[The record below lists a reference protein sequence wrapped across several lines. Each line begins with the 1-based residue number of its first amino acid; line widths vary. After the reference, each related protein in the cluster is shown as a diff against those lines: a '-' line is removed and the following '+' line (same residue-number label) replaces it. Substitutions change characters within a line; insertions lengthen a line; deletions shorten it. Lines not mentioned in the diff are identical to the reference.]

1 MQRLKSIF
9 RVSLLVIF
17 ISLTCSPAHAQ
28 SDSTILKSMDA
39 VRISLLTC
47 GPGPQIYSLYG
58 HTAIRFQ
65 DIGRDQDLVVN
76 YGMFS
81 FRQKYFILRFVFGL
95 TDYEMGIVPFM
106 DFIAEY
112 AAQGRWVVQQTVN
125 LSREEKLAITQAID
139 ENYQPANRVYRYN
152 YFYDNCTTRA
162 RDMITDH
169 IDGSVLYEEN
179 RMVTTSYRGMIHQ
192 WNAGHPWAR
201 LGNDLLLG
209 VKADKKTDNKAQQ
222 FLPDSLRKDFD
233 HALIIN
239 KDGSR
244 RQLVTDT
251 SWLLQPSKQPEVKEF
266 ILSPMQCVLALL
278 IVTLFVIGAERFTKR
293 ILWGFDLL
301 LLLLDGA
308 SGLILTAMIFSQ
320 HPTVSLNTQILLFT
334 PLSLIFLFPVVRSL
348 RYHRF
353 HPYLKLWAALTASFL
368 LLYPLQHYEATVGIL
383 ALILLIRISSL
394 RIACTKSS
402 HRHE

>member
-1 MQRLKSIF
+1 MKRLKSIF

-17 ISLTCSPAHAQ
+17 ISLTCRPAYAQ

-47 GPGPQIYSLYG
+47 GPGQQIYSLYG

-65 DIGRDQDLVVN
+65 DLGRNQDLVIN

-81 FRQKYFILRFVFGL
+81 FRQKYFIIRFVFGL
-95 TDYEMGIVPFM
+95 TDYEMGIVPYA

-112 AAQGRWVVQQTVN
+112 AAQGRWVMQQTVN

-139 ENYQPANRVYRYN
+139 ENYRPENRIYRYN

-162 RDMITDH
+162 RDMLTGH
-169 IDGSVLYEEN
+169 IDGAVLYEEN
-179 RMVTTSYRGMIHQ
+179 RTITTSYREMIHQ
-192 WNAGHPWAR
+192 WNEDRPWAR
-201 LGNDLLLG
+201 FGNDLLLG
-209 VKADKKTDNKAQQ
+209 LKADKKTDNKAQQ

-244 RQLVTDT
+244 RQLVTET
-251 SWLLQPSKQPEVKEF
+251 SWLLKPSKQPEAKEF
-266 ILSPMQCVLALL
+266 ILSPMQCVLLLL
-278 IVTLFVIGAERFTKR
+278 ILTLLVIGSEWYSKR

-308 SGLILTAMIFSQ
+308 AGLILTAMLFSQ
-320 HPTVSLNTQILLFT
+320 HPTVSLNTQLLVFC
-334 PLSLIFLFPVVRSL
+334 PLSLIFLFPVIRSL
-348 RYHRF
+348 RRHRF
-353 HPYLKLWAALTASFL
+353 HPYLKLWAALTALFL

-394 RIACTKSS
+394 RISCSKSS
-402 HRHE
+402 SRHE